1 MATKWPGTCFVKG
14 VNTFI
19 RIAEVWTPSY
29 DGSLLELASGLFDGA
44 LAFEAIT
51 RSMCFAHGEGL
62 PGRAWEAGHPLLLR
76 QLDGSYF
83 KRAAAAK
90 AFDLTCAVAFPVFLR
105 DQLTCVVVLL
115 FGEAKAHVGAVE
127 LWHNDPGLS
136 PDLTLA
142 DGYFGTGS
150 AVLENLSRDSWL
162 PRGSG
167 APGLAWQ
174 KELSVFIDD
183 VSSSRHFLR
192 GHEASAAG
200 IERALAIPCSVTGRD
215 TWVLGLL
222 SSQVTPIARRIET
235 WRPCADAASASLHRF
250 AGVCESQGALPCD
263 EDQSWPVDAM
273 GAIGLAWGSAIAQAS
288 PDNATHAALS
298 TEQARSAQ
306 LESMLAMPVVVN
318 GAVTEVVALYF

>member
-1 MATKWPGTCFVKG
+1 M
-14 VNTFI
+14 NTFI
-19 RIAEVWTPSY
+19 RIAEVWTPSP
-29 DGSLLELASGLFDGA
+29 DGSLLELAGGLFDGA

-62 PGRAWEAGHPLLLR
+62 PGRAWEAGHPILLR
-76 QLDGSYF
+76 QLEGSYF

-90 AFDLTCAVAFPVFLR
+90 AFDLTCAVACPVFLNDR
-105 DQLTCVVVLL
+105 LSCVVVLL
-115 FGEAKAHVGAVE
+115 FGQARKHVGAVE
-127 LWHNDPGLS
+127 LWHNDSRLS

-150 AVLENLSRDSWL
+150 AVLENLTRDSWL
-162 PRGSG
+162 PRGAG

-183 VSSSRHFLR
+183 VSSSKHFLR

-200 IERALAIPCSVTGRD
+200 IERALAIPCSVLGND

-235 WRPCADAASASLHRF
+235 WRLSTDGSSLHRA
-250 AGVCESQGALPCD
+250 AGVCESAGALPCD
-263 EDQSWPVDAM
+263 ETKSWPIDAM
-273 GAIGLAWGSAIAQAS
+273 GPIGLAWRTAIAQAS
-288 PDNATHAALS
+288 PGDTSHAALS
-298 TEQARSAQ
+298 SDQASRAH
-306 LESMLAMPVVVN
+306 LESMLALPVVVD
-318 GAVTEVVALYF
+318 GEVSEVVALYF